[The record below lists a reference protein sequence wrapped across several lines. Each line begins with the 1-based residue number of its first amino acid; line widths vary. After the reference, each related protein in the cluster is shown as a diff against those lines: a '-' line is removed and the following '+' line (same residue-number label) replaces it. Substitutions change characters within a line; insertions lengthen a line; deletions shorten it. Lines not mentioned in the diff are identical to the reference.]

1 MRRVYKCTSFLGDI
15 PIKSCLCQR
24 ATATAELKSVK
35 MPDAVTSAKLKR
47 VLLSSL
53 PPSERMRRGR
63 WQKDCQEG
71 RKGGRADERA
81 TCCLLSPSL
90 THSLTLSAHSSS
102 DVHWANGRSRLC
114 VVNVIIQ
121 SDKFCCAIEPK
132 ERTGWTG
139 AEA

>member
-1 MRRVYKCTSFLGDI
+1 MYLVFGRYTNKILLVPEGHRHRRAQVGKNAGCRHISQIETSFVVF
-15 PIKSCLCQR
+15 P
-24 ATATAELKSVK
+24 
-35 MPDAVTSAKLKR
+35 
-47 VLLSSL
+47 SS
-53 PPSERMRRGR
+53 E
-63 WQKDCQEG
+63 
-71 RKGGRADERA
+71 RADEAWPVAKR
-81 TCCLLSPSL
+81 LSGREGGRMSDVLFALPL

-102 DVHWANGRSRLC
+102 DVQWANGRSRLC